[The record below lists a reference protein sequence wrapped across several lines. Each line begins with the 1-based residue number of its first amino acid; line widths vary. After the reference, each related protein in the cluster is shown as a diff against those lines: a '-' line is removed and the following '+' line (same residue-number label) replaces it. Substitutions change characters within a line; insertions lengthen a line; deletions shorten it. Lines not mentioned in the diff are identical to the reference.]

1 MTIIGNNTVINALET
16 PEIFEISS
24 NVKLINITFKNA
36 SDYLLNI
43 KNANCTLENC
53 FFRQTNGKVIN
64 NTGNLKIINS
74 IFKDINGIETLNKMN
89 SNLNTMTLIYNQ
101 NNVEIIN
108 TTFTNIR
115 LPQYIELNNEQ
126 QNST

>member
-1 MTIIGNNTVINALET
+1 M
-16 PEIFEISS
+16 
-24 NVKLINITFKNA
+24 
-36 SDYLLNI
+36 
-43 KNANCTLENC
+43 ENC